1 MVSKQT
7 NKGGQMT
14 HGEKM
19 SVLGRIIALQ
29 EVMLHTQNEINKL
42 RDQKIHKLKKYNGE
56 FDPGS
61 GRTLA
66 ACLTHA
72 SLRRTFSSENK

>member
-19 SVLGRIIALQ
+19 AVLGKIIALQ
-29 EVMLHTQNEINKL
+29 EVMLHSQNEINKL
-42 RDQKIHKLKKYNGE
+42 NKQLKE
-56 FDPGS
+56 VEDGS
-61 GRTLA
+61 SKASNNRT
-66 ACLTHA
+66 
-72 SLRRTFSSENK
+72 

>member
-1 MVSKQT
+1 MVFKQT

-19 SVLGRIIALQ
+19 SVLGKIIALQ

-42 RDQKIHKLKKYNGE
+42 NKQLQEDENG
-56 FDPGS
+56 S
-61 GRTLA
+61 NK
-66 ACLTHA
+66 A
-72 SLRRTFSSENK
+72 SINRSR

>member
-1 MVSKQT
+1 MVFKQT

-19 SVLGRIIALQ
+19 SVLGKIIALQ

-42 RDQKIHKLKKYNGE
+42 NKQLQEDENG
-56 FDPGS
+56 
-61 GRTLA
+61 
-66 ACLTHA
+66 
-72 SLRRTFSSENK
+72 SSKTSINRSR